1 VRCLVPL
8 STAVMAMN
16 TTELGVDLA
25 IVARDRVD
33 PEDFAGP
40 IQIQNACVG
49 SSSVVVVEEWRV
61 I

>member
-1 VRCLVPL
+1 
-8 STAVMAMN
+8 MAMN